1 MKSSSAYLEIK
12 KVGLACIECRTSKQ
26 VAVNLFPYDWVDN
39 DILVY
44 PMLAHTSKND
54 KGLEWGP

>member
-54 KGLEWGP
+54 KGLE